1 MSQLE
6 IQQEQLRQLQTL
18 HARTCALMTKFIE
31 GYQCPKLAH
40 LIVSQLG
47 QLISYAQSLR
57 ITTNQEMYTQ
67 LLEHWQ
73 TTTNQLLLEQQTRTF
88 H

>member
-18 HARTCALMTKFIE
+18 HARTCALMTKFID
-31 GYQCPKLAH
+31 GYQCPKLSH
-40 LIVSQLG
+40 LIVNQLG

-57 ITTNQEMYTQ
+57 ITTNQEMYMQ

-73 TTTNQLLLEQQTRTF
+73 MTTNQLLLEKSR
-88 H
+88 

>member
-6 IQQEQLRQLQTL
+6 TQQEQLRQLQIL
-18 HARTCALMTKFIE
+18 HVKTCALMTKFID

-40 LIVSQLG
+40 LIINQLG
-47 QLISYAQSLR
+47 QLISYSQSLH
-57 ITTNQEMYTQ
+57 ITTNQEMYMQ

-73 TTTNQLLLEQQTRTF
+73 MTTNQLLLEKQQKTY

>member
-6 IQQEQLRQLQTL
+6 MQQEQLRQLQTL
-18 HARTCALMTKFIE
+18 HSRTCALMTKFIE

-57 ITTNQEMYTQ
+57 ITTNQEMYAQ

-73 TTTNQLLLEQQTRTF
+73 TTINQLLLEQQTRTF

>member
-6 IQQEQLRQLQTL
+6 MQQEQLRQLQTL
-18 HARTCALMTKFIE
+18 HTRTCALMTKFID
-31 GYQCPKLAH
+31 GYQCPKLAY

-57 ITTNQEMYTQ
+57 ITTNQKMYAQ

-73 TTTNQLLLEQQTRTF
+73 MTTNELLLEKQQKTY